1 MMIRNRIIGM
11 RWVRAGDLLRNP
23 KNWRR
28 HPKAQRDALL
38 GLLVEIGFVDALLVR
53 ELPDGRLII
62 IDGHLRAETTP
73 DMLVLVLVLD
83 VTEEEEDKIL
93 LTLDPLAAMAESDVE
108 RIKALLQ
115 TVRTD
120 DAAVQELLKRAA
132 GPKLWADV
140 HPNEVTEVEVS
151 PERADQLRKK
161 YGTQLGQF
169 WRVGP
174 HYIGCGDCTDE
185 TFVARLWGFS
195 DRRFRM
201 IWTDPPWGVSYADK
215 TTYLKQYGAQRS
227 RRPIENDSLASE
239 EVAAL
244 FSAALENA
252 VERAEP
258 GAALYVFVP
267 AGPLLPVFIAAM
279 QQGGFGFR
287 QCLVW
292 TKQAFVLGR
301 SDYHYRHELVLYGW
315 LENGRHYFTD
325 DRTQDSV
332 FDFPRPI
339 VSDLHPTT
347 KPVELA
353 ARMIVNSSQ
362 PGERVYDPFLGSG
375 SMLIAAHQLGR
386 ICCGLELDP
395 GYVAVV
401 LERLSLLGLRPELIK

>member
-1 MMIRNRIIGM
+1 MVIRNRIIGM

-38 GLLVEIGFVDALLVR
+38 GLLVEIGCVDALLVR

-120 DAAVQELLKRAA
+120 EAAVQELLKRTA

-169 WRVGP
+169 WRIGP

-195 DRRFRM
+195 DPCFRM

-244 FSAALENA
+244 LSAALENA

-279 QQGGFGFR
+279 QKGGFGFR

-301 SDYHYRHELVLYGW
+301 SDYHYRHELILYGW

-347 KPVELA
+347 KPIELA
-353 ARMIVNSSQ
+353 ARMIVNSSR

-401 LERLSLLGLRPELIK
+401 LERLSL